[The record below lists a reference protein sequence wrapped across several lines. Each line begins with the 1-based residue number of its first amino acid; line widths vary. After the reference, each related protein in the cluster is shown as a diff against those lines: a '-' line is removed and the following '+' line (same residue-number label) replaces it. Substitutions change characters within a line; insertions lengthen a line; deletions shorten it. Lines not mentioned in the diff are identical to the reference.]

1 MMSLFNQSSHDEQ
14 TVCLYILL
22 LSPLLHP
29 TPSPTL
35 LPSNCPA
42 LPNALDTQ
50 GLGLLFPKKKPQH
63 IEKNQDVFAL
73 LDHAE
78 KDLFLVVAGV
88 ILTTTTD
95 KLMKS
100 NAEIFL

>member
-1 MMSLFNQSSHDEQ
+1 MSLFNQSSHDEQ

-63 IEKNQDVFAL
+63 IEKNQD
-73 LDHAE
+73 
-78 KDLFLVVAGV
+78 FLHCL
-88 ILTTTTD
+88 IMLR
-95 KLMKS
+95 K
-100 NAEIFL
+100 IYFLWWLGSF